1 MLKTERVMRRWSLL
15 ALCMGGSLLA
25 AACSEEETPEPV
37 IRPVRYTEV
46 YASGSG
52 RVRVFS
58 GTARAAVESRLSFKV
73 GGTVTRLAVQV
84 GDRVQSGQ
92 VLAELDDSDLRLQ
105 VEEAQARLNSAR
117 AQAQN
122 AAANYSRVRALY
134 ENRNA
139 STNDLDAARA
149 ANESAQESVNSVAKS
164 LELAQ
169 AQLGYSRLVAQ
180 TDGAIAEV
188 SVEVNENVAPGQA
201 VALLSSGDRLEV
213 EVAVPEV
220 LIAGVREGDEVE
232 VSFDAI
238 SGRTF
243 VARVTEVSV
252 SSSGLA
258 TTFPVTVQL
267 TRAEPDCRPGM
278 AAEVGFRSAEG
289 GRSVIV
295 VPSVAVGEDR
305 QGRFVFVVEP
315 GEDGL
320 GVAHRRA
327 VEVGEMPGDGLE
339 IVGGLADGDRVVT
352 AGVTRIVEG
361 QTVRLLGAG

>member
-1 MLKTERVMRRWSLL
+1 MLKTDRVLRQWSRL
-15 ALCMGGSLLA
+15 ALCVGGSLLA

-37 IRPVRYTEV
+37 IRPVRYTQV
-46 YASGSG
+46 YASGDG

-58 GTARAAVESRLSFKV
+58 GQARAAVESRLSFKV
-73 GGTVTRLAVQV
+73 GGTVTHLEVQV
-84 GDRVQSGQ
+84 GDRVQAGQ
-92 VLAELDDSDLRLQ
+92 LLAELDDRDLRLQ

-122 AAANYSRVRALY
+122 AAAAYSRVRALY

-149 ANESAQESVNSVAKS
+149 ANESALESVNSVAKS
-164 LELAQ
+164 LELAE
-169 AQLGYSRLVAQ
+169 AQLGYARLVAQ
-180 TDGAIAEV
+180 TDGDIAGI

-201 VALLSSGDRLEV
+201 VALLSSGERLEV

-232 VSFDAI
+232 VSFDAVP
-238 SGRTF
+238 GRTF
-243 VARVTEVSV
+243 VARVAEVSV
-252 SSSGLA
+252 SSAGMA
-258 TTFPVTVQL
+258 TTYPVTVQL
-267 TRAEPDCRPGM
+267 INAEPDCRPGM
-278 AAEVGFRSAEG
+278 AAEVGFRSAAG
-289 GRSVIV
+289 GRPVIV

-320 GVAHRRA
+320 GVTRRRE
-327 VEVGEMPGDGLE
+327 VVVGEMPGDGLE
-339 IVGGLADGDRVVT
+339 ILEGLTDGDRVVT
-352 AGVTRIVEG
+352 AGVTRIVDG
-361 QTVRLLGAG
+361 QTVRLLGAS